1 MMTTSLTQSISHFS
15 QKHQRSLE
23 QSLQKIASGKRI
35 NKSADDAS
43 GLSISTRMNA
53 QLRSQSAGRN
63 NIQQTLSLL
72 QTTEGAMSSIVDHL
86 QRMRELALLA
96 SNGTYAAS
104 DRQSFQQEWKELQS
118 SIDAISKTT
127 MFNGK
132 QVLRP
137 GGGFKF
143 NGLNQNI
150 LIGDNSNLNTGFTKG
165 ITLEAWGM
173 QTAYS
178 NNEDSWLFDKD
189 YTGYRIWGLDK
200 LQFGVRSP
208 SQNWITIAPNFKPEL
223 NKWYHITGVVDNEK
237 LKMSLYIN
245 GKLEKE
251 IKLSSPI
258 LFGDYPG
265 SGDRA
270 TIGSHSGQSRY
281 WDGEVDEL
289 RIYKAPLTAQEIK
302 DNYNGYVKNDHLA
315 GQWLFDDGSIRDTTG
330 LNGTATIKQ
339 AQSIPTRET
348 FLVNTGTGGKNF
360 SFTLEPI
367 TLQTLGIATTNIT
380 DSMSVESIDK
390 ALEYVTG
397 KRASIGAT
405 MNALTK
411 ENEFSLSSTSQL
423 TQANSRIEDADIA
436 VEVSSLTKEKTMLE
450 VSFSLLAEVH
460 VLSSS
465 LLPLLQPKEGA
476 L

>member
-1 MMTTSLTQSISHFS
+1 MS
-15 QKHQRSLE
+15 
-23 QSLQKIASGKRI
+23 SGKRI
-35 NKSADDAS
+35 NKSADDVS
-43 GLSISTRMNA
+43 GLSISTRMET
-53 QLRSQSAGRN
+53 QLRSQEAGRK
-63 NIQQTLSLL
+63 NIQETLSML
-72 QTTEGAMSSIVDHL
+72 QTAEGGMTSIIDQL
-86 QRMRELALLA
+86 QRMRELALQA
-96 SNGTYAAS
+96 SNGTYSAS
-104 DRQSFQQEWKELQS
+104 DRQSFQQEWENLRS
-118 SIDAISKTT
+118 SIDFISKNT

-132 QVLRP
+132 HVLRP

-150 LIGDNSNLNTGFTKG
+150 LIGDNTNLNTGFTKG
-165 ITLEAWGM
+165 ITLESWGM

-208 SQNWITIAPNFKPEL
+208 SQNWITIATNYKPEL
-223 NKWYHITGVVDNEK
+223 NKWYHIAGVVDNEK

-251 IKLSSPI
+251 IKLSSPL

-281 WDGEVDEL
+281 WDGEVDAL
-289 RIYKAPLTAQEIK
+289 RIYKTPLTAQEIK

-315 GQWLFDDGSIRDTTG
+315 GQWLFDNGSITDTTG
-330 LNGTATIKQ
+330 QNGTATIKQ

-348 FLVNTGTGGKNF
+348 ILVNTGTGGKNF
-360 SFTLEPI
+360 SLTLEPI
-367 TLQTLGIATTNIT
+367 TLETLGISQTNVT
-380 DSMSVESIDK
+380 DSTSVEFIDQAIEY
-390 ALEYVTG
+390 ALE
-397 KRASIGAT
+397 KRASLGAT

-411 ENEFSLSSTSQL
+411 ENEYSISSTSQL
-423 TQANSRIEDADIA
+423 TQANSRIEDVDVANEA
-436 VEVSSLTKEKTMLE
+436 SSLTKEKIMLQF
-450 VSFSLLAEVH
+450 SLSLLAQVH
-460 VLSSS
+460 TLSYS
-465 LLPLLQPKEGA
+465 LLPLLQTKEGA
-476 L
+476 TL

>member
-1 MMTTSLTQSISHFS
+1 MMTTSLTQSITYFS
-15 QKHQRSLE
+15 QKHQHSIDASLVKM
-23 QSLQKIASGKRI
+23 SSGKRI
-35 NKSADDAS
+35 NKAADDAS

-53 QLRSQSAGRN
+53 QLRSQLAGRK
-63 NIQQTLSLL
+63 NIEQTLSLL
-72 QTTEGAMSSIVDHL
+72 QTTEGAMSSIIDHL

-96 SNGTYAAS
+96 SNGTYSTS
-104 DRQSFQQEWKELQS
+104 DRQFFQQEWENIRS
-118 SIDAISKTT
+118 SIEGISKNTIV
-127 MFNGK
+127 NGK
-132 QVLRP
+132 HVLQP

-208 SQNWITIAPNFKPEL
+208 SQNWITLAPNFKPEL

-251 IKLSSPI
+251 SKLSSPL

-281 WDGEVDEL
+281 WDGEVDAL
-289 RIYKAPLTAQEIK
+289 RIYKTPLTSQEIK
-302 DNYNGYVKNDHLA
+302 DNYEGYVKNDQLA
-315 GQWLFDDGSIRDTTG
+315 GQWLFDDGTIKDTTG
-330 LNGTATIKQ
+330 KNGTATIKQ
-339 AQSIPTRET
+339 AQAVSTRET
-348 FLVNTGTGGKNF
+348 ILVNTGTRGKNF

-367 TLQTLGIATTNIT
+367 TLQTLGLTTTKVT
-380 DSMSVESIDK
+380 DSMSIESIDQ
-390 ALEYVTG
+390 ALEYIIG

-423 TQANSRIEDADIA
+423 TQAHSRIEDADIA
-436 VEVSSLTKEKTMLE
+436 VEVSSLTKEKTILE
-450 VSFSLLAEVH
+450 VSFSLLSQVH
-460 VLSSS
+460 ALSSS